1 MSVRNLSTD
10 GVKDEDSFRAGA
22 AAQREADLKLFAQW
36 VQDVELPFGGT
47 LKGRHTFNVDYPE
60 YVSTVP
66 LEKP

>member
-1 MSVRNLSTD
+1 VQSSAALDKSTLD
-10 GVKDEDSFRAGA
+10 AAFAAGA
-22 AAQREADLKLFAQW
+22 AAQREADLKRFAEW
-36 VQDVELPFGGT
+36 SKDVELPFGGT